1 MDSVFLQV
9 ILVGVVAGFVQG
21 VSGFAFALIAT
32 SLWAWT
38 IEPQLLVPTVVV
50 TSLLGQGVS
59 ILSVKKEVKLARA
72 TPFLLGGALGVP
84 VGVLILPMLNAGIF
98 RMSIGIILVIYCSVM
113 LRGRRLPVVQGGGK
127 AADGCIGL
135 IAGVMGGATGI
146 SGPPIILWCASRG
159 WDKDVQRA
167 TFQSFFIGTQIL
179 IIGIY
184 IAEGLINAR
193 TMQLVMVAALP
204 VIISSWLGSR
214 VFKRFAD
221 QHFQKVIFGLLF
233 VSGVT
238 LILNGLRP

>member
-1 MDSVFLQV
+1 MFVQV

-21 VSGFAFALIAT
+21 ISGFAFALIAT

-238 LILNGLRP
+238 LILNGLRS

>member
-1 MDSVFLQV
+1 MDSVFVQV

-21 VSGFAFALIAT
+21 ISGFAFALIAT

-233 VSGVT
+233 LSGVT
-238 LILNGLRP
+238 LILNGLRF

>member
-1 MDSVFLQV
+1 MDSVFVQV

-21 VSGFAFALIAT
+21 ISGFAFALIAT

-113 LRGRRLPVVQGGGK
+113 LRGRRLPVVQGEGK
-127 AADGCIGL
+127 
-135 IAGVMGGATGI
+135 
-146 SGPPIILWCASRG
+146 
-159 WDKDVQRA
+159 
-167 TFQSFFIGTQIL
+167 
-179 IIGIY
+179 
-184 IAEGLINAR
+184 
-193 TMQLVMVAALP
+193 QLTAVLA
-204 VIISSWLGSR
+204 
-214 VFKRFAD
+214 
-221 QHFQKVIFGLLF
+221 
-233 VSGVT
+233 
-238 LILNGLRP
+238 

>member
-1 MDSVFLQV
+1 VFVQV

-21 VSGFAFALIAT
+21 ISGFAFALIAT

-238 LILNGLRP
+238 LILNGLRS

>member
-1 MDSVFLQV
+1 MLVQV

-21 VSGFAFALIAT
+21 ISGFAFALIAT

-233 VSGVT
+233 LSGVT
-238 LILNGLRP
+238 LILNGLRF